1 MNALLIAGLV
11 GFALWLER
19 RRSSTQRRPV
29 RHRPSDD
36 VLSHA
41 LQPRETP
48 LR

>member
-11 GFALWLER
+11 GFAIWWER
-19 RRSSTQRRPV
+19 RRNAQRKPV

-36 VLSHA
+36 ALSHA
-41 LQPRETP
+41 LAPRDLP

>member
-11 GFALWLER
+11 GFAIWFER
-19 RRSSTQRRPV
+19 RRSAQRKPV

-36 VLSHA
+36 ALSHA
-41 LQPRETP
+41 LQPRESP